1 MKNFFFFI
9 LSVFLL
15 VGCSPTPKNTATSD
29 KAFFDLGDY
38 FSKQY
43 QALEAK
49 GSVQKTTSIN
59 GVEETQTVDTID
71 FKQELVVFVESDINR
86 TSWMDKYQADS
97 TFNDSKQLLKIEY
110 TALDE
115 KLRTKKVIVTYAGG
129 IVESIYIR
137 NASKNI
143 ITDAEQILDYSPT
156 KGYKISS
163 IQKVIF
169 SPEKQLGVE
178 VVF

>member
-1 MKNFFFFI
+1 MKKFFLI
-9 LSVFLL
+9 ISSVFLL
-15 VGCSPTPKNTATSD
+15 TGCSPTPKKTVSSD
-29 KAFFDLGDY
+29 KVFFDLGDY

-43 QALEAK
+43 QILEAK

-59 GVEETQTVDTID
+59 GVKETQMID
-71 FKQELVVFVESDINR
+71 SINFKQELTVFVESDINR
-86 TSWMDKYQADS
+86 TSWMDKYSADS
-97 TFNDSKQLLKIEY
+97 TFSDSRQLLKIEY

-115 KLRTKKVIVTYAGG
+115 KLRTKKVVVTYTKGM
-129 IVESIYIR
+129 VENISIR

-163 IQKVIF
+163 RQKVIF
-169 SPEKQLGVE
+169 SQEKQLGVE

>member
-1 MKNFFFFI
+1 MKNLFFLI
-9 LSVFLL
+9 LSLL
-15 VGCSPTPKNTATSD
+15 ALSSCSPESGSSNTSD

-38 FSKQY
+38 FTKQY
-43 QALEAK
+43 QSLQSK
-49 GSVQKTTSIN
+49 KSVQKTTSIN
-59 GVEETQTVDTID
+59 GVKETQTVADID
-71 FKQELVVFVESDINR
+71 FEQELVVFVESDINR

-97 TFNDSKQLLKIEY
+97 TFNASRQLLKIEY

-115 KLRTKKVIVTYAGG
+115 KLRTKKVVVTYTEG
-129 IVESIYIR
+129 IVENISIR

-156 KGYKISS
+156 RGYKISS
-163 IQKVIF
+163 RQKVIF

>member
-1 MKNFFFFI
+1 LKNFFFI
-9 LSVFLL
+9 LSIFLL
-15 VGCSPTPKNTATSD
+15 VGCSPEPRSVASSD

-43 QALEAK
+43 QVLQAK

-59 GVEETQTVDTID
+59 GLEETQTVDSIN

-97 TFNDSKQLLKIEY
+97 TFNDSRQLVKIEY
-110 TALDE
+110 SALDE
-115 KLRTKKVIVTYAGG
+115 KLRTRKLVVTYHKG
-129 IVESIYIR
+129 IVEHISIR

-163 IQKVIF
+163 RQKVIL